1 MTRCWRCSGRPRGEK
16 RFIMTQLFV
25 LEMMLKLMGRWRE
38 MRSQLEV
45 MLTRQQERRRRG
57 EGRLEGPLCPVVF
70 KPC

>member
-1 MTRCWRCSGRPRGEK
+1 
-16 RFIMTQLFV
+16 MTQLFV